1 MPIRQ
6 DYIERMIQKLGET
19 IARALGLARSGK
31 QDEGISLVEDAVASG
46 FGLPLSMLLGL
57 TPDTVRSLIG
67 EARVPALVEALRAYT
82 EMLKLAGRDA
92 EARTAERLLTA
103 LGKAR

>member
-1 MPIRQ
+1 VPIRQ
-6 DYIERMIQKLGET
+6 DYIERMIQKLAET
-19 IARALGLARSGK
+19 IARALGLARSG
-31 QDEGISLVEDAVASG
+31 QHDEGIALVEDAIASG

-67 EARVPALVEALRAYT
+67 APRVPALIEALRAYT
-82 EMLKLAGRDA
+82 EMLRLAGRDA
-92 EARTAERLLTA
+92 EARASERLVDA

>member
-6 DYIERMIQKLGET
+6 DYIERMIQKLAET
-19 IARALGLARSGK
+19 IARALGIARSG
-31 QDEGISLVEDAVASG
+31 QHEEGIALVEDAVASG

-67 EARVPALVEALRAYT
+67 EAKVPALVEALRAYT
-82 EMLKLAGRDA
+82 EMVRLAGREA
-92 EARTAERLLTA
+92 EAHRSERLAKDLENT
-103 LGKAR
+103 R

>member
-1 MPIRQ
+1 
-6 DYIERMIQKLGET
+6 MIQKLAAT
-19 IARALGLARSGK
+19 MARALGLARSG
-31 QDEGISLVEDAVASG
+31 QHDEGIALVQDAVASG

-82 EMLKLAGRDA
+82 EMLKLAGREA
-92 EARTAERLLTA
+92 EARASERLVTA